1 MVAVIVVLLSIIP
14 VYLAHRLTRE
24 ESISAR
30 GGGGPAAAAE
40 SAVVVN

>member
-24 ESISAR
+24 DESVSGR
-30 GGGGPAAAAE
+30 GG
-40 SAVVVN
+40 SVVTEATATP